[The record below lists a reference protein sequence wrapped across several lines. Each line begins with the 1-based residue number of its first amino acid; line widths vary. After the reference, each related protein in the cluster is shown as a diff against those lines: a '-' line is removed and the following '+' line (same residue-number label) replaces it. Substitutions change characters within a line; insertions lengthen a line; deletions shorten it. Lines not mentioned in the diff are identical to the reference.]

1 MNSCQNICRET
12 DALGAEFIELSHRI
26 WSNPELAYNEFCSS
40 RFIIDCMKK
49 NGFEIETGLAGI
61 PTAFKAVY
69 GSGKPV
75 IGFLGEYDA
84 LPNLS
89 QHAGVEYDSP
99 LVPGGNGHGCG
110 HNALGAG
117 TALAVAAL
125 KNHMERHKVPGTIIF
140 FGCPAEERGCG
151 KSFMARAG
159 VFDGVDAAV
168 CWHPDDLNRIVNFP
182 TLANIQVNF
191 TFEGRPAHASACPEK
206 GRSALDAAELMN
218 IGVQFL
224 REHVPQTTR
233 IHYAFQD
240 AGGSSPNV
248 VQSFSKLLYYI
259 RCPKSVEAKEIFER
273 VVKIAQGAAL
283 MTETELHY
291 KIESGMTEFIPSQT
305 LSRLAASCWKE
316 IGACEYSAEAHEIAD
331 RFSRYLGEPLEEN
344 ITSEIPEY
352 VLSDIVLPAST
363 DVGDVSFNVPTVM
376 LMASSYV
383 KGTTDHSRQLCAQ
396 VGSAVGDNAL
406 VHIAKVMAYTALK
419 VLENRQLAD
428 EAKAELIKATG
439 GVYECLIPEDV
450 QPDIPETIPEDYP
463 CV

>member
-1 MNSCQNICRET
+1 MPGIDVRSPSAVKVT
-12 DALGAEFIELSHRI
+12 KD
-26 WSNPELAYNEFCSS
+26 SNRFCTS
-40 RFIIDCMKK
+40 
-49 NGFEIETGLAGI
+49 
-61 PTAFKAVY
+61 
-69 GSGKPV
+69 
-75 IGFLGEYDA
+75 
-84 LPNLS
+84 
-89 QHAGVEYDSP
+89 
-99 LVPGGNGHGCG
+99 
-110 HNALGAG
+110 
-117 TALAVAAL
+117 
-125 KNHMERHKVPGTIIF
+125 
-140 FGCPAEERGCG
+140 
-151 KSFMARAG
+151 
-159 VFDGVDAAV
+159 
-168 CWHPDDLNRIVNFP
+168 
-182 TLANIQVNF
+182 
-191 TFEGRPAHASACPEK
+191 
-206 GRSALDAAELMN
+206 
-218 IGVQFL
+218 
-224 REHVPQTTR
+224 TR
-233 IHYAFQD
+233 
-240 AGGSSPNV
+240 
-248 VQSFSKLLYYI
+248 
-259 RCPKSVEAKEIFER
+259 
-273 VVKIAQGAAL
+273 AAL

-305 LSRLAASCWKE
+305 LSRLAALCWKE

-331 RFSRYLGEPLEEN
+331 RFSRYLREPLEEN